1 MRQTNLFNYEEIF
14 INRSDVDLMIL
25 YRDNL
30 VKFLLDYHEL
40 RWSRRQELIT
50 ELFEIQSWITI
61 NNF

>member
-40 RWSRRQELIT
+40 RWSRRQQLIT

>member
-1 MRQTNLFNYEEIF
+1 MRQTKLFNYEEIF

-25 YRDNL
+25 YRDKL